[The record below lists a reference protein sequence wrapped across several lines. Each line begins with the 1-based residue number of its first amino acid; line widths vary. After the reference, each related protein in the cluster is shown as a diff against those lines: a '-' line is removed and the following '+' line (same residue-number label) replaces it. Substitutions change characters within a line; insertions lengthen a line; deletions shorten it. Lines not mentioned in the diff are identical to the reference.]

1 MPVTIHVNHGDPYD
15 RVLADLRRRRDEL
28 DIAITAVEAVRSPQV
43 APAMVVAGEPTATPV
58 VHSSI
63 ASYSN
68 VSIAEASKLALRASG
83 GPLRVVEIVPL
94 IQAGGVK
101 LGATDPN
108 NTVNSILSRR
118 ANSVG
123 DIVRV
128 GRSTYALKEHAP
140 SHLPLSSA
148 QLDEMLGISNSEPPP
163 D

>member
-1 MPVTIHVNHGDPYD
+1 MPVTIQVNHGDPYD

-28 DIAITAVEAVRSPQV
+28 DIAIRAVDAVRSPRV
-43 APAMVVAGEPTATPV
+43 APAVVVARGAAATPV
-58 VHSSI
+58 VHSTTD
-63 ASYSN
+63 SYSN

-83 GPLRVVEIVPL
+83 GPLRVAEIVLL

-101 LGATDPN
+101 LGAMDPN

-148 QLDEMLGISNSEPPP
+148 QLDEMLGIPNSEPPP
-163 D
+163 E